1 MQQSLFVVDTQNL
14 FYSVRDLYGP
24 GARIDFKKL
33 SDKVKQLCGP
43 QLRCIAYL
51 GHMKDELRSLV
62 AALKKLGYQIQNKP
76 TITPR
81 GDEEIPVLDQLVD
94 AWKQYNLVCV
104 ASGDGDF
111 IPLYD
116 ELRKTGTRVVV
127 LAFSNALN
135 TELLKRADQVL
146 MLDELMLFKTPEAT
160 EEEEPTIEPPTL

>member
-33 SDKVKQLCGP
+33 SDKAKQLCGP
-43 QLRCIAYL
+43 QMRLIAYL

-76 TITPR
+76 TIAPR
-81 GDEEIPVLDQLVD
+81 SDDEVPVLDQLVE
-94 AWKQYNLVCV
+94 AWKQHGIICV

-116 ELRKTGTRVVV
+116 ELRKLGVRIVV
-127 LAFSNALN
+127 LSFSNALN
-135 TELLKRADQVL
+135 TELLKRADQVV

-160 EEEEPTIEPPTL
+160 EEDEVVDEAS